1 MSDQEQVAE
10 RTATYAEVFDSG
22 EFRAVFASSALSWLG
37 DFLAKAAVTAL
48 VYTQS
53 HSVLFSAATFAIGYL
68 PWVLGGPVL
77 ATLADRYPYRRVMVA
92 CDLVRAAL
100 IALVAVPGVPLW
112 LVLALLFLTSL
123 LNPPFDAARSALTAR
138 LLSGD
143 RYVVA
148 LSVQTASRQAAL
160 LLGYGPGA
168 ALGSFH
174 PRLALLVD
182 AGTFLASA
190 ALIAL
195 GVRAREPALRPQ
207 DRTWLLKETADGF
220 RIVFGSRV
228 LRSVAVL
235 IFLLAL
241 FTVAPEGLAA
251 AWAGELSQNEP
262 SQRGFNQALIMVS
275 TPLGQVIGGLLIG
288 RLVSPDRRRALIGP
302 LSVLAA
308 LALVPALWRPS
319 AVVVAL
325 LAGLSGFASAA
336 PIPAAVGLFAQA
348 LPEAA
353 RARAFGVMQSG
364 TQLMQGLG
372 VFLAGLLA
380 DRYDLPVVIGVM
392 SIVGVAAL
400 LLSALTWPS
409 RRQLHAAL
417 EHGGSTGPGAG
428 PGVGDEP
435 PDRLDGEATV
445 PLPQPPENDPREA
458 TPTLRPA
465 PSS

>member
-10 RTATYAEVFDSG
+10 ERPATYAEVFDSG

-77 ATLADRYPYRRVMVA
+77 ATLADRYPYRRVMIA
-92 CDLVRAAL
+92 CDGARAAL
-100 IALVAVPGVPLW
+100 IALVAVPGIPLW
-112 LVLALLFLTSL
+112 VMLALLFLTSL

-138 LLSGD
+138 ILSGD

-148 LSVQTASRQAAL
+148 LSLQTSSRQAAL

-168 ALGSFH
+168 ALGSVQ

-182 AGTFLASA
+182 AGTFLLSA
-190 ALIAL
+190 LLIWL
-195 GVRAREPALRPQ
+195 GVRGREPALHPR
-207 DRTWLLKETADGF
+207 DRTWLLRETADGF

-251 AWAGELSQNEP
+251 AWAAQLSHSPAE
-262 SQRGFNQALIMVS
+262 RGFNQALIMVS
-275 TPLGQVIGGLLIG
+275 TPLGQVVGGLLIG
-288 RLVSPDRRRALIGP
+288 RLVAPERRRALIRP

-308 LALVPALWRPS
+308 LALVPAVMRPH
-319 AVVVAL
+319 AGVVAV

-348 LPEAA
+348 LPESA

-364 TQLMQGLG
+364 TQLMQGVG
-372 VFLAGLLA
+372 VFVAGLLA
-380 DRYDLPVVIGVM
+380 DRYALPVVIGVM
-392 SIVGVAAL
+392 SMVGVAAL
-400 LLSALTWPS
+400 LLSALTWPG
-409 RRQLHAAL
+409 RRQLRSAL
-417 EHGGSTGPGAG
+417 DRRADPVPGAG
-428 PGVGDEP
+428 PPDVPVPPVPEQADTAHREP
-435 PDRLDGEATV
+435 TR
-445 PLPQPPENDPREA
+445 
-458 TPTLRPA
+458 TLRTSP
-465 PSS
+465 